1 MSAETMKRLP
11 ILSSPFMSR
20 EGWIT
25 PTFRCPEGLQQLAL
39 NAVRC
44 AGAEQSLDLPKA
56 KSLV

>member
-1 MSAETMKRLP
+1 MKLLP